1 MIMNVNFIKNIVE
14 KYIYECYIIRYQK
27 IAFYNK
33 LTAFDI
39 LSNEFI
45 YNDLIK
51 SLIFIN
57 FNNYKYF
64 ITFKDDFIY
73 YFEIYCI
80 RYKSEIFVI
89 FLRFK
94 TYLKS
99 RDYRIC
105 RIRFDNENEYIINV
119 FFECLAQSNIK

>member
-1 MIMNVNFIKNIVE
+1 MNFFKNIVE
-14 KYIYECYIIRYQK
+14 KYICECNIMNYQK
-27 IAFYNK
+27 IIFYNSFI
-33 LTAFDI
+33 TFDI

-57 FNNYKYF
+57 FNDYKYF

-73 YFEIYCI
+73 YFKIYYI
-80 RYKSEIFVI
+80 NYKSEIFVI

-94 TYLKS
+94 IYLKF
-99 RDYRIC
+99 RDYRIY
-105 RIRFDNENEYIINV
+105 RIRLDNENR
-119 FFECLAQSNIK
+119 